1 MAFAAAAGP
10 IISGVASLAGAAM
23 SASAMNSQASAE
35 QQMSAWNAQRMRE
48 EAAWAQSK
56 GALDAAEREKQ
67 GRQQA
72 SKARAALA
80 QSGVAID
87 TGTPL
92 LLEQNFASET
102 AFRSDVEMANAT
114 KTQRDY
120 LNKAS
125 SIEYEGAIKAQSSRT
140 QAKAA
145 LLGGIAGAVKGVGG
159 AFSSGGFG

>member
-120 LNKAS
+120 LNKAAAT
-125 SIEYEGAIKAQSSRT
+125 EYEGAVKAQASRT
-140 QAKAA
+140 QAKAS
-145 LLGGIAGAVKGVGG
+145 LLGGVAGAVKGFGR